1 MKCTYWLFVF
11 ALILMSCDSCRNDKK
26 VTQQLTQTQID
37 SMLIAQ
43 NRNFHVQE
51 KESIQKFV
59 SEKQW
64 PTKVTGTGIHYWV
77 YENGTG
83 ETAKTEQVAM
93 VEYEVSL
100 LDGTVVYMSQPGEK
114 VSVKIGHDNVESG
127 LHEAIQLLRAGDRAK
142 FVLPSFRAFGLTGEG
157 KIPMNAAVVYDI
169 RLVEIR

>member
-1 MKCTYWLFVF
+1 
-11 ALILMSCDSCRNDKK
+11 MSCDSCTNDKK
-26 VTQQLTQTQID
+26 AVQQMTQAQID

-43 NRNFHVQE
+43 SRNFHLQE
-51 KESIQKFV
+51 KERIQKFV

-114 VSVKIGHDNVESG
+114 VM
-127 LHEAIQLLRAGDRAK
+127 LRADCTKPFNSCVREIERNL
-142 FVLPSFRAFGLTGEG
+142 FCLLSEH
-157 KIPMNAAVVYDI
+157 
-169 RLVEIR
+169 LV